1 MIEKLIAKQRGTRLK
16 KELKSRG
23 IKQREAAEILGMS
36 LSGLAYNLAG
46 ERILS
51 PVLAYAVELKL
62 GISSE
67 YILNGTEQ
75 REDEI
80 VAHEITE
87 DEFRYLFDIH
97 LELKQL
103 RENQISHET
112 MKIVV
117 DMLKDITNFL
127 REQAKV
133 FDRVQDYLD
142 EEDHQIQKPEPM
154 VS

>member
-67 YILNGTEQ
+67 YILNGTEHDVIEKNQ
-75 REDEI
+75 HNEI
-80 VAHEITE
+80 LRQLA
-87 DEFRYLFDIH
+87 
-97 LELKQL
+97 ELKQN
-103 RENQISHET
+103 RIHPET

-117 DMLKDITNFL
+117 DMLKDITMFL
-127 REQAKV
+127 HEQAKV

-142 EEDHQIQKPEPM
+142 EEDHQMQKPEPM

>member
-67 YILNGTEQ
+67 YILNGTEHHVIEKNQ
-75 REDEI
+75 HNEI
-80 VAHEITE
+80 LRQLA
-87 DEFRYLFDIH
+87 
-97 LELKQL
+97 ELQ
-103 RENQISHET
+103 ENQVSPET
-112 MKIVV
+112 MKNMVE
-117 DMLKDITNFL
+117 MLTHITNFL

-142 EEDHQIQKPEPM
+142 EEDYQIQKPEPM
-154 VS
+154 MN